1 LLRHDV
7 YVTADA
13 AGRERVPERVMALA
27 AGRELRPVW
36 RNDFG
41 GLTYEIVGAGQFV
54 KWSRDSRLDLAAE
67 AARLRW
73 AVKYVPVPRVLAAGR
88 DGGEEW
94 LLTAAL
100 PGQSAVAERWRADPA
115 TASAAIG
122 AGLRAL
128 HDRLPVADCPFSWSV
143 ETRLAR
149 VDKPVELSEP
159 PPIDRLVVCH
169 GDACSPNTL
178 IDDAGKCSGHVDFG
192 EMGVADR
199 WADLAIA
206 TWSTEWNYGPGWE
219 GVVLD
224 AYGIAADPS
233 RITYYRRL
241 WEIT

>member
-1 LLRHDV
+1 
-7 YVTADA
+7 
-13 AGRERVPERVMALA
+13 MALA

-73 AVKYVPVPRVLAAGR
+73 AVKYVPVPRVLAAAVMAGR
-88 DGGEEW
+88 SG

-100 PGQSAVAERWRADPA
+100 PGQSAVAERVAGGSG

-128 HDRLPVADCPFSWSV
+128 HDRLPVAGCPFSWSV

-149 VDKPVELSEP
+149 VNKPVELSEP

-178 IDDAGKCSGHVDFG
+178 IDDAGK
-192 EMGVADR
+192 MQ
-199 WADLAIA
+199 WA
-206 TWSTEWNYGPGWE
+206 
-219 GVVLD
+219 
-224 AYGIAADPS
+224 
-233 RITYYRRL
+233 RRFR
-241 WEIT
+241 

>member
-1 LLRHDV
+1 
-7 YVTADA
+7 
-13 AGRERVPERVMALA
+13 
-27 AGRELRPVW
+27 
-36 RNDFG
+36 
-41 GLTYEIVGAGQFV
+41 LTYEIVGAGQFV

-100 PGQSAVAERWRADPA
+100 PGQSAVAERGGRIRQLRQRPSARACA
-115 TASAAIG
+115 
-122 AGLRAL
+122 RL
-128 HDRLPVADCPFSWSV
+128 HDRLPVAGCPFSWSV

-149 VDKPVELSEP
+149 VNKPVELSEP

-199 WADLAIA
+199 WRYRDRDVEHRMEL
-206 TWSTEWNYGPGWE
+206 WPGMGRCRPRRIRNCPRSE
-219 GVVLD
+219 PNHVL
-224 AYGIAADPS
+224 S
-233 RITYYRRL
+233 QTL
-241 WEIT
+241 EIT